1 MVKLIAWTFA
11 LYAGMKFAQLVTGA
25 GLGFSREEVGWST
38 RLRAG
43 EPRLLIATLGVFA
56 LLATY
61 VTWWNHRFLEGHYA
75 YATDCYSRMAASHLL
90 PGRPAK
96 FGSYEASKA
105 ARGHVAFAEIHGVQL
120 GMRIADIDRKLDEGR
135 LAYSGYFERLA
146 HDKAQREIAASFSSL
161 DRCLNGDGS
170 PRGELLNPV

>member
-1 MVKLIAWTFA
+1 MFTLIAWTFG
-11 LYAGMKFAQLVTGA
+11 LYAGIKFAHLVTGA
-25 GLGFSREEVGWST
+25 GLGFDRDQPGWSA

-43 EPRLLIATLGVFA
+43 EPGLLLGTLTLFA

-75 YATDCYSRMAASHLL
+75 YATDCYSKMAASHLL
-90 PGRPAK
+90 PGRPGK
-96 FGSYEASKA
+96 FGSYEASKVA
-105 ARGHVAFAEIHGVQL
+105 KGHVAFAEIHGVQL
-120 GMRIADIDRKLDEGR
+120 GMPLTEIDRKLDEGR
-135 LAYSGYFERLA
+135 IAYSGYFTRLA
-146 HDKAQREIAASFSSL
+146 NANAQQGIAASLGDL